1 MFVNL
6 QNKFMRRSNFKILIF
21 IFSFLILFS
30 CSKDDD
36 SDDIINDPR
45 AENIKALGTSAE
57 DLLSDDIY
65 DKLMVEFAYTA
76 GFRPLQETIDTF
88 RQFLEQRLNKPG
100 SIIFVETE
108 IITPLVET
116 QSISDIRDIE
126 ADQRTKYT
134 DGDTIA
140 VFVYFSHAN
149 SENDTETS
157 KTLGTAYY
165 NTSLVV
171 FEQTLLDLASLPVF
185 DLFILEATTF
195 QHEFG
200 HLLGLVNLVD
210 DDIHENHEDNVHS
223 NHCIVE
229 ECLMYFESNN
239 SNSFKNKISVPVL
252 DPLCIEDLQA
262 KGGK

>member
-1 MFVNL
+1 M
-6 QNKFMRRSNFKILIF
+6 KRSNFKILIF
-21 IFSFLILFS
+21 IFSFLIIFS
-30 CSKDDD
+30 CNKDDD
-36 SDDIINDPR
+36 SDEIINNPR

-57 DLLSDDIY
+57 DLLSADIY
-65 DKLMVEFAYTA
+65 DKLIVEFAYNP

-100 SIIFVETE
+100 SILFIETE
-108 IITPLVET
+108 ISTPLVET
-116 QSISDIRDIE
+116 QSISEIREIE
-126 ADQRTKYT
+126 ADQRTEYT
-134 DGDTIA
+134 NDDTIA

-149 SENDTETS
+149 SENDTEIS

-171 FEQTLLDLASLPVF
+171 YKKTLLDLAAAPNF
-185 DLFILEATTF
+185 DLFTLEATTF

-200 HLLGLVNLVD
+200 HLLGLVNLVK
-210 DDIHENHEDNVHS
+210 DDIHENHEDSEHS
-223 NHCIVE
+223 NHCNVE

-239 SNSFKNKISVPVL
+239 SQSFKNMISVPEF

>member
-1 MFVNL
+1 M
-6 QNKFMRRSNFKILIF
+6 KHSNFKFLIF
-21 IFSFLILFS
+21 LFSFLIFFS
-30 CSKDDD
+30 CNKDDD
-36 SDDIINDPR
+36 TDEILNDPK
-45 AENIKALGTSAE
+45 AENLKALGTSAE

-65 DKLMVEFAYTA
+65 DKLIVEFAYTA
-76 GFRPLQETIDTF
+76 GFRPLQETIDSF

-100 SIIFVETE
+100 SIVFIETE
-108 IITPLVET
+108 ISTPLVEN
-116 QSISDIRDIE
+116 QSIADIREIE
-126 ADQRTKYT
+126 ANQRTAYT

-140 VFVYFSHAN
+140 VFVYFTHAN
-149 SENDTETS
+149 SENDTEIS

-171 FEQTLLDLASLPVF
+171 FEQTLLDLAVSPQF

-200 HLLGLVNLVD
+200 HLLGLVNIRE
-210 DDIHENHEDNVHS
+210 DDIHENHEDTVHS

-239 SNSFKNKISVPVL
+239 SQSLKNKVSVPAL

>member
-1 MFVNL
+1 M
-6 QNKFMRRSNFKILIF
+6 KHSNFKILIF
-21 IFSFLILFS
+21 IFSFLIIFS

-36 SDDIINDPR
+36 SDELINNPR
-45 AENIKALGTSAE
+45 AENLEALGTSAE
-57 DLLSDDIY
+57 DLLSADIY
-65 DKLMVEFAYTA
+65 DKLIVEFAYTP

-88 RQFLEQRLNKPG
+88 KQFLEQRLNKPG
-100 SIIFVETE
+100 SILFIETE
-108 IITPLVET
+108 ITAPLVGT
-116 QSISDIRDIE
+116 QSITDIREIE
-126 ADQRTKYT
+126 ADQRTEYT

-149 SENDTETS
+149 SENDTDIS

-171 FEQTLLDLASLPVF
+171 YEKTLLNLGAGPHF
-185 DLFILEATTF
+185 DLFTLEATTL

-200 HLLGLVNLVD
+200 HLLGLVNLVE
-210 DDIHENHEDNVHS
+210 DDIHENHEDIAHR

-229 ECLMYFESNN
+229 ECLMYFETNN
-239 SNSFKNKISVPVL
+239 SKSFKNMISVPGL